1 MEQLLRCS
9 GLKSRVFC
17 FPEMGWNCCKAIP
30 GQENKIF
37 HIDRKQFGNNTVAGQ
52 TFFNLIHK
60 ALLLPCISLVKEPM
74 G

>member
-9 GLKSRVFC
+9 GLKSWVFC

-37 HIDRKQFGNNTVAGQ
+37 SIDRQF
-52 TFFNLIHK
+52 
-60 ALLLPCISLVKEPM
+60 CIIGLNAI
-74 G
+74 